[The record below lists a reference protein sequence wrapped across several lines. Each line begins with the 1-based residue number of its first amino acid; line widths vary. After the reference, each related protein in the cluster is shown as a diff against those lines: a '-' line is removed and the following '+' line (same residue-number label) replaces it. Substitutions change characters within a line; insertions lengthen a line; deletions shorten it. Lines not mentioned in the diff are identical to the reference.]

1 MQKGFKRNFEPIRIL
16 RENQVEQIH
25 QASLNVLSEVG
36 FKFESDKAL
45 KLLEENG
52 CKVDFNSKIAKI
64 PSNLVEECIRKT
76 PSSFTLRARDP
87 KLSISV
93 GGNTIYFM
101 NSAGAR
107 YTDIDTGEVSMPTL
121 EQNNIGVLVSDALDS
136 VNVFPSYT
144 PYFEIEG
151 VPPVMSC
158 PVSCAS
164 RHRFSSKPSR
174 GAQPTYTYIWET
186 KIAQA
191 VGAQLF
197 GCVEGAAPLSLSE
210 DAIEAAYVYLN
221 AGFPI
226 YIASGSIMGGSHPI
240 TIAGASVSHNAE
252 LLAIIVLL
260 QCIKPG
266 CGVIANNFVS
276 SMNMATGDISFGTAA
291 IALHQMAYN
300 QIWHDLYKIPVNNTG
315 SAFSN
320 SKIVDYQLGA
330 EKLPLAMCSALSGA
344 NMIVLHGGVTAELA
358 YNPILAII
366 DDDVANTIG
375 RIVESF
381 DVNDSTIGLD
391 TIMDVG
397 VSPGTF
403 LNTKQTRNFWKT
415 ENYATRVFDKLSYKE
430 WVEGGKKTVLKKAKE
445 RYEEIIS
452 THKPLPLTPEQDQ
465 AITDILNEATEFY
478 KKKGLL

>member
-1 MQKGFKRNFEPIRIL
+1 MQKGFTRNFEPLRIL
-16 RENQVEQIH
+16 RENQIEQIH
-25 QASLNVLSEVG
+25 KTSLDILKVIG

-45 KLLEENG
+45 KILEENG
-52 CKVDFNSKIAKI
+52 CEVDYNTKIAKI

-76 PSSFTLRARDP
+76 PSSFVLKARDP
-87 KLSISV
+87 KLNISV

-107 YTDIDTGEVSMPTL
+107 YADIDTGEVSLPTL
-121 EQNNIGVLVSDALDS
+121 EQNNIGVLVSDSLSS
-136 VNVFPSYT
+136 VHVFPSYT
-144 PYFEIEG
+144 PYFEIMG

-174 GAQPTYTYIWET
+174 GAQPSYSYIWET

-221 AGFPI
+221 ADFPI
-226 YIASGSIMGGSHPI
+226 YIASGSIMGGSHPV
-240 TIAGASVSHNAE
+240 TIAGASASHNAE

-260 QCIKPG
+260 QCIRPG
-266 CGVIANNFVS
+266 CGVIANNASF
-276 SMNMATGDISFGTAA
+276 SMNMRSGDISFGTAA
-291 IALHQMAYN
+291 NALHQMAYN
-300 QIWHDLYKIPVNNTG
+300 QIWHDLYKIPVNNSG
-315 SAFSN
+315 SGFSN
-320 SKIVDYQLGA
+320 SKFIDYQLGA

-344 NMIVLHGGVTAELA
+344 NMILLHGGVTAELA

-375 RIVESF
+375 KIVESF
-381 DVNDSTIGLD
+381 DVNDATIGLD
-391 TIMDVG
+391 TILEVG
-397 VSPGTF
+397 VSTGTF
-403 LNTKQTRNFWKT
+403 LTTKQTRTYWKSEDYQT
-415 ENYATRVFDKLSYKE
+415 QVFDKLSYKE
-430 WVEGGKKTVLKKAKE
+430 WTEGGKKTVIDKAKE
-445 RYEEIIS
+445 RYDEIIS
-452 THKPLPLTPEQDQ
+452 THKPLPLTQGQDES
-465 AITDILNEATEFY
+465 ISEILNEAEKFY
-478 KKKGLL
+478 KKKGLI

>member
-1 MQKGFKRNFEPIRIL
+1 MQKGFTRNFEPIKIL

-25 QASLNVLSEVG
+25 KASLNILKEVG
-36 FKFESDKAL
+36 FKFDLDKAL
-45 KLLEENG
+45 KLLKENG
-52 CKVDFNSKIAKI
+52 CEVDYNSKIAKI

-76 PSSFTLRARDP
+76 PSNFNLRARDP
-87 KLSISV
+87 KLGISV

-107 YTDIDTGEVSMPTL
+107 YTDIDTGEVTMPTL
-121 EQNNIGVLVSDALDS
+121 EQNNIGVLVSDALSS
-136 VNVFPSYT
+136 VHVFPSYT

-158 PVSCAS
+158 PTSCAS

-174 GAQPTYTYIWET
+174 GAQPTFSYIWET

-197 GCVEGAAPLSLSE
+197 GCVEGAAPLSLCE

-266 CGVIANNFVS
+266 CGIIANNFVS

-320 SKIVDYQLGA
+320 SKVVDYQLGA

-344 NMIVLHGGVTAELA
+344 NMIVMHGGVTAELA
-358 YNPILAII
+358 YNPILAVI

-375 RIVESF
+375 RIVEGF
-381 DVNDSTIGLD
+381 DVNDATIGLD

-403 LNTKQTRNFWKT
+403 LNTKQTRTFWKT
-415 ENYATRVFDKLSYKE
+415 EDYTTRVFDKLSYKE

-445 RYEEIIS
+445 RYDEILA
-452 THKPLPLTPEQDQ
+452 THKPLPLTPEQDK
-465 AITDILNEATEFY
+465 AITDILNEATAFY
-478 KKKGLL
+478 KKKGLI

>member
-191 VGAQLF
+191 VGAQIF

-430 WVEGGKKTVLKKAKE
+430 WIEGGKKTVLKKAKE

>member
-1 MQKGFKRNFEPIRIL
+1 MQKGFTRNFEPVRIL

-25 QASLNVLSEVG
+25 KASLNVLSEVG
-36 FKFESDKAL
+36 FKFDSDKAL

-52 CKVDFNSKIAKI
+52 AKVDYNTKIAKI
-64 PSNLVEECIRKT
+64 PSNLVEECIKRT
-76 PSSFTLRARDP
+76 PSSFTLKARDP
-87 KLSISV
+87 NLSISV

-121 EQNNIGVLVSDALDS
+121 EQNNIGVLVSDALGS
-136 VNVFPSYT
+136 VHVFPSYT

-151 VPPVMSC
+151 VPPAMSC

-266 CGVIANNFVS
+266 CGIIANNFVS

-358 YNPILAII
+358 YNPVLAII

-381 DVNDSTIGLD
+381 DVNDATIGFD

-403 LNTKQTRNFWKT
+403 LNTKQTRNYWKT

-430 WVEGGKKTVLKKAKE
+430 WVESGKKTALKKAKE
-445 RYEEIIS
+445 RYEEILA
-452 THKPLPLTPEQDQ
+452 THKPLPLTPRQDQ

-478 KKKGLL
+478 KKKGLI

>member
-151 VPPVMSC
+151 IPPVMSC

-191 VGAQLF
+191 VGAQIF